1 MLRSSLSCFC
11 SYAANLQ
18 RFAEPL
24 LDAAAETLDKQDAAT
39 AVLDAKLLTPPSSQP
54 RANTAT
60 SHGTT
65 LSANSK
71 MLASPPAVTNSDPY
85 DKTAWNWL
93 LTSPMRSGGALGKP
107 VTASARKPR
116 GGLLSTGDVPGPHD
130 APRTHTRAKSAVSTY
145 CASAGETSCG
155 RLPAVPAHPS
165 AVVCRDLTVRRH
177 LAFPDDDPEAGRR
190 SPMGASARMAQAAAK
205 HRAIQDR
212 YPASLSKTLPTQQRA
227 FARRMVQ
234 GVDATFERP
243 NMLIRARLNTAE
255 GVTTPAR
262 PIPPSA
268 LVVPTGTAATS
279 TAWPVMDDGSSN
291 AQRSTRASA
300 SVVSALPS
308 PLPSSA
314 GLVASGAVPMRTP
327 RSLGEL
333 SSKWLPPQD
342 PRRTVSGEH
351 GVATLLTQTWHHKSL
366 TKDGRKVL
374 AKLHRSASAGGV
386 AVSAA
391 PTTPTNWEVP
401 TTAGA
406 ATPTRRKPRHFTF
419 DTPPAGSPPVATI
432 GEMLHAL
439 GELPQWAQQQL
450 HLHPHQVAAGVQA
463 GLLPSPTM
471 SAHVSRYV
479 YLCGGVGTLPR
490 LIAHRGCIIVQC
502 FDRMLD
508 ASTLG
513 GISFDSEGDFRD
525 ASARQRWAP
534 SLDVI
539 TMLPGP
545 ETSPEVD
552 SEVEGAQEE
561 GEDGNRDAVAGS
573 ATGGIPA
580 IADAGTPN
588 TTQHAKHGSA
598 TMAGRSSAAGTRRAA
613 RATAQQGH
621 GDGVGSRNAGKG
633 ARPSSRGSTA
643 RSTAGNSRRAKRRP
657 RSPLDT
663 AAAAGPDRNL
673 TPTNKLRSA
682 ASVVAYFAGATAVK
696 SRKRVDG
703 FQVELERQRA
713 NARYVVLVAA
723 AHPWLG
729 ANTPRACV
737 CASHQRRCVCPRQA
751 WHLEPPPVCVWRVGI
766 RRHTRLHC
774 SAHHVRVSQGRA
786 PTTPGV
792 ATRRIR
798 VETTNRI
805 TRAAGR
811 RNAGL
816 TWRNV

>member
-1 MLRSSLSCFC
+1 M
-11 SYAANLQ
+11 
-18 RFAEPL
+18 
-24 LDAAAETLDKQDAAT
+24 
-39 AVLDAKLLTPPSSQP
+39 
-54 RANTAT
+54 
-60 SHGTT
+60 
-65 LSANSK
+65 
-71 MLASPPAVTNSDPY
+71 
-85 DKTAWNWL
+85 
-93 LTSPMRSGGALGKP
+93 
-107 VTASARKPR
+107 
-116 GGLLSTGDVPGPHD
+116 
-130 APRTHTRAKSAVSTY
+130 
-145 CASAGETSCG
+145 
-155 RLPAVPAHPS
+155 
-165 AVVCRDLTVRRH
+165 
-177 LAFPDDDPEAGRR
+177 
-190 SPMGASARMAQAAAK
+190 
-205 HRAIQDR
+205 
-212 YPASLSKTLPTQQRA
+212 
-227 FARRMVQ
+227 
-234 GVDATFERP
+234 
-243 NMLIRARLNTAE
+243 
-255 GVTTPAR
+255 
-262 PIPPSA
+262 
-268 LVVPTGTAATS
+268 
-279 TAWPVMDDGSSN
+279 
-291 AQRSTRASA
+291 
-300 SVVSALPS
+300 
-308 PLPSSA
+308 
-314 GLVASGAVPMRTP
+314 
-327 RSLGEL
+327 
-333 SSKWLPPQD
+333 
-342 PRRTVSGEH
+342 
-351 GVATLLTQTWHHKSL
+351 
-366 TKDGRKVL
+366 
-374 AKLHRSASAGGV
+374 
-386 AVSAA
+386 
-391 PTTPTNWEVP
+391 
-401 TTAGA
+401 
-406 ATPTRRKPRHFTF
+406 
-419 DTPPAGSPPVATI
+419 
-432 GEMLHAL
+432 
-439 GELPQWAQQQL
+439 
-450 HLHPHQVAAGVQA
+450 
-463 GLLPSPTM
+463 
-471 SAHVSRYV
+471 
-479 YLCGGVGTLPR
+479 
-490 LIAHRGCIIVQC
+490 
-502 FDRMLD
+502 
-508 ASTLG
+508 
-513 GISFDSEGDFRD
+513 
-525 ASARQRWAP
+525 
-534 SLDVI
+534 DVI

-643 RSTAGNSRRAKRRP
+643 RSTAGHSRRAKRRP

-729 ANTPRACV
+729 ANTSRACV